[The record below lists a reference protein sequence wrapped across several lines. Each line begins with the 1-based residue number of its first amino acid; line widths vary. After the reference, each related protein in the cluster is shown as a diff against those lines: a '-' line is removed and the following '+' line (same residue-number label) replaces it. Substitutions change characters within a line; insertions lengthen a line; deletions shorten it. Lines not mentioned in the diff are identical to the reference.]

1 MTQRVKEIRMNLKR
15 LVLERGM
22 KLMSD
27 PRVMK
32 LMSNP
37 KVMNVVMK
45 GFQLRGRAQASIDAK
60 VKSVAKT
67 LKLAT
72 REDVK
77 DLKVAIR
84 TLEQALRQVQGELS
98 SKTGQAP

>member
-1 MTQRVKEIRMNLKR
+1 MSVKRTL
-15 LVLERGM
+15 LERGM

-37 KVMNVVMK
+37 KVMNVAMQA
-45 GFQLRGRAQASIDAK
+45 FQIRGKAQASIDRQ
-60 VKSVAKT
+60 VKALAKT

-72 REDVK
+72 REEVRE
-77 DLKVAIR
+77 LKNTIK
-84 TLEQALRQVQGELS
+84 TLEEAMKQMQAKAEAPAKS
-98 SKTGQAP
+98 AKASK